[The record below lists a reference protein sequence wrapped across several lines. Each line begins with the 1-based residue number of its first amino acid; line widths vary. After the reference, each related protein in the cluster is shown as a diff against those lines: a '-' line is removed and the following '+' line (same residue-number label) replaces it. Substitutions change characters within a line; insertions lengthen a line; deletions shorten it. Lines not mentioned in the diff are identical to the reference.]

1 MPKISELNPI
11 TSISTD
17 DLLLVVN
24 DPNGAPSSNKITFDN
39 FANSVFGYLGSRGY
53 GTGYTGSAG
62 NNGNDGTVYSV
73 TNVTTS
79 TYHVTETDTIIFVNP
94 TEINA
99 DVTIILP
106 INNAIEG
113 RQITVKNIV
122 PFTGARNLRVIT
134 QEGIDSGDAAIESPE
149 TGDFIIYY
157 DLPTAGESVTWIHNG
172 EVWRTAATLRSNPIF
187 YSSTDAYHQVAIIND
202 FEGINASADLAIYNN
217 FGDYKAGTGP
227 YIDLGIE
234 SSNYSNIDY
243 SLYGFNDGYLYVDN
257 GGFFGG
263 NLLIGTAQDS
273 SIIFHANGT
282 TTDKKLM
289 SINSLGVSVST
300 NTDLNWNFST
310 DGSLFLNSVADGPIM
325 GFGQGMGPTIAS
337 DTALSLLSY
346 YANTET
352 NEFWEQG
359 STSYPGSYQI
369 ATGYSNSEFNSVRGS
384 IISLSSY
391 AGEQY
396 IELYVSDGDASQI
409 TNRYWKFHANGHI
422 SLPGGGKI
430 SDNFDTF
437 KAKASEA
444 YDQITWNDLTITFN
458 NASSNELQAVL
469 AILQVGDRV
478 SFDGYDTTVMTP
490 YTGGLNGSFTV
501 NSEYSIAD
509 VQLFQLPDRRN
520 LIEGIR
526 LTTNY
531 ETWTFGKDG
540 KLTLPNYGVIKNK
553 STVDGANTKAS
564 YNYFDTEAWGGY
576 AQKDIAGGNSSW
588 SWIETNLNNS
598 LNPYFLI
605 ENQSEDNK
613 NVRWTFDRD
622 GKLTLPRSSIIS
634 ETANTLVLT
643 PPGAVAGQSLVIRPT
658 TTQTLTSDH
667 PSGFTPGDVITI
679 TFTPNGGSFYSNSAA
694 YTFTGCTQAQ
704 LGRSLTGSLV
714 YSNEE
719 TKTLTWTIPSISDI
733 TSFTFTINNFVYP
746 EIPGV
751 ITLTRTGSISNEPSH
766 IHLVSGNTVTT
777 DLYLGDDDQYVK
789 IEKNSGNVVIST
801 STNTKH
807 WTFDNNGILTLPVD
821 GNIYNSSNYPLLDI
835 NLNAL
840 NINTD
845 GGTASSIFATG
856 DEMFTGGGS
865 TTIYGDY
872 EASLDGG
879 FSYNNKFST
888 NRFDG
893 GGAMTI

>member
-79 TYHVTETDTIIFVNP
+79 TYHVTDTDTVIFVNP

-113 RQITVKNIV
+113 REITIKNIV

-134 QEGIDSGDAAIESPE
+134 QEGIDSGTAVIESPE
-149 TGDFIIYY
+149 TGDFIVYY
-157 DLPTAGESVTWIHNG
+157 DLPTSGELVTWIHNG
-172 EVWRTAATLRSNPIF
+172 EVWRTTATLRSNPIF

-227 YIDLGIE
+227 YIDMGIE
-234 SSNYSNIDY
+234 SSNYSNNQY
-243 SLYGFNDGYLYVDN
+243 SLYGFSDGYLYVDN
-257 GGFFGG
+257 GGFPGG

-282 TTDKKLM
+282 TIDKKLM

-325 GFGQGMGPTIAS
+325 GFGLGMGPTI
-337 DTALSLLSY
+337 LSESSLYTFSY

-352 NEFWEQG
+352 DEYWQQG
-359 STSYPGSYQI
+359 SISYPSSYQI
-369 ATGYSNSEFNSVRGS
+369 ATSYSNSEFNSSRGS
-384 IISLSSY
+384 AITLSSY

-396 IELYVSDGDASQI
+396 IELYVSDGDASPI
-409 TNRYWKFHANGHI
+409 TNRYWTFHANGYI

-501 NSEYSIAD
+501 NSEYSIID

-540 KLTLPNYGVIKNK
+540 ELTLPNLTSIGGSNYLDGITMTTPRGKVLFGNQPENCVTQSSHFHIMPEDSSAIDLIFGNDTNYVKLPRGEDI
-553 STVDGANTKAS
+553 VDIS
-564 YNYFDTEAWGGY
+564 
-576 AQKDIAGGNSSW
+576 AGGNIW
-588 SWIETNLNNS
+588 RFE
-598 LNPYFLI
+598 
-605 ENQSEDNK
+605 
-613 NVRWTFDRD
+613 
-622 GKLTLPRSSIIS
+622 
-634 ETANTLVLT
+634 
-643 PPGAVAGQSLVIRPT
+643 
-658 TTQTLTSDH
+658 SD
-667 PSGFTPGDVITI
+667 
-679 TFTPNGGSFYSNSAA
+679 
-694 YTFTGCTQAQ
+694 
-704 LGRSLTGSLV
+704 
-714 YSNEE
+714 
-719 TKTLTWTIPSISDI
+719 
-733 TSFTFTINNFVYP
+733 
-746 EIPGV
+746 
-751 ITLTRTGSISNEPSH
+751 GSISLPPNSQIGSESPFN
-766 IHLVSGNTVTT
+766 ITNAKTITT
-777 DLYLGDDDQYVK
+777 NNIVIDD
-789 IEKNSGNVVIST
+789 
-801 STNTKH
+801 
-807 WTFDNNGILTLPVD
+807 
-821 GNIYNSSNYPLLDI
+821 NIYDDLHRPLFNPNALDI
-835 NLNAL
+835 NA
-840 NINTD
+840 D
-845 GGTASSIFATG
+845 GGTSISIFAVR
-856 DEMFTGGGS
+856 DEAFTGGGS
-865 TTIYGDY
+865 RTVYSQY
-872 EASLDGG
+872 EAALDGG
-879 FSYNNKFST
+879 FSYNNRHSSNFI
-888 NRFDG
+888 DG
-893 GGAMTI
+893 GGSNQI